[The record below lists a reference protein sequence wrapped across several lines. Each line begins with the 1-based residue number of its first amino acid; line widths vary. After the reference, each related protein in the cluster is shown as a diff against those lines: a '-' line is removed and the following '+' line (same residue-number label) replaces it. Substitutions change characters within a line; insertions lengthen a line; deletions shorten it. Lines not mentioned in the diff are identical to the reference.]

1 MMASYGASRRQFQIL
16 NYSDD
21 CCFGNFSFVG
31 SGAATFYGVDF
42 PTYIRNYIVRVKQ
55 RESVVMPVYYDGMI
69 DYVADQ
75 HQISPN
81 AQSVL
86 LSILGSTGPGGA
98 GGGRR
103 LFHMW

>member
-1 MMASYGASRRQFQIL
+1 MRRQFQIT

-21 CCFGNFSFVG
+21 CCFGNSE
-31 SGAATFYGVDF
+31 
-42 PTYIRNYIVRVKQ
+42 YIADNGPSHYDPNYLAFMRNYQAAVKFL
-55 RESVVMPVYYDGMI
+55 EPKVMPVNYDGMI

>member
-1 MMASYGASRRQFQIL
+1 
-16 NYSDD
+16 
-21 CCFGNFSFVG
+21 
-31 SGAATFYGVDF
+31 
-42 PTYIRNYIVRVKQ
+42 
-55 RESVVMPVYYDGMI
+55 MPVHYDGMI

-75 HQISPN
+75 HQISPH
-81 AQSVL
+81 AQSVI